1 MRPAI
6 HSNLRTIKS
15 ICHQRASIP
24 SLRTLATT
32 VSIDP
37 LDRIEGEEPKP
48 KPNQDI
54 REYFNK
60 LPHRPKRLD
69 HKLIKPDQSSSDDIL
84 IRSLDKGR
92 SPIGSSYAK
101 AQSPVYFP
109 NISIRLVRPSST
121 DRGDPFTAIFRCDL
135 QLTKPDI
142 FNYLRQIYGLGIT
155 SIRTAI
161 YRGRYER
168 QIKSKVRGGVKIAKD
183 KSRTFKK
190 VWVGLDKPFFY
201 PPQPNQRFL
210 NENYNYQD
218 FLNAYNRSRLT
229 QIKHAKLDR
238 NQVMPS
244 GVHDRK
250 GERVNVLRQI
260 LDSKKSIQSELNEH
274 VKQSLIDSTTAP
286 STPTK
291 E

>member
-1 MRPAI
+1 MRQA
-6 HSNLRTIKS
+6 NLRTLKNIYHRS
-15 ICHQRASIP
+15 ASH
-24 SLRTLATT
+24 STARTLATT
-32 VSIDP
+32 VSVDP
-37 LDRIEGEEPKP
+37 VNRVESPSAGEPKP
-48 KPNQDI
+48 QQPNREI
-54 REYFNK
+54 RESYSK
-60 LPHRPKRLD
+60 LPYRPKRLD
-69 HKLIKPDQSSSDDIL
+69 YKLISPSQEADDIL
-84 IRSLDKGR
+84 TRSLEKGR

-109 NISIRLVRPSST
+109 NLSIRLVRPSST

-168 QIKSKVRGGVKIAKD
+168 QIKSKVRGGVKIGRD
-183 KSRTFKK
+183 KRRTFKK
-190 VWVGLDKPFFY
+190 VWVGLDRPFFY
-201 PPQPNQRFL
+201 PPQPNQKFL

-218 FLNAYNRSRLT
+218 FLNAYNRSRLS
-229 QIKHAKLDR
+229 QLKNAKLDR
-238 NQVMPS
+238 NQVMPA

-260 LDSKKSIQSELNEH
+260 LDSKKSIQKELREH

-286 STPTK
+286 ATTTK

>member
-1 MRPAI
+1 MRENI
-6 HSNLRTIKS
+6 KTSLRTIKT
-15 ICHQRASIP
+15 ICHRPAAP
-24 SLRTLATT
+24 SSRVRTLATA
-32 VSIDP
+32 VG
-37 LDRIEGEEPKP
+37 IEPPNQIQAEE
-48 KPNQDI
+48 KPNRSI
-54 REYFNK
+54 RESYSK

-69 HKLIKPDQSSSDDIL
+69 HKLINPSSSSSDDIL

-109 NISIRLVRPSST
+109 NISIRLTRPSST
-121 DRGDPFTAIFRCDL
+121 DRGDPFTAIFRCEL

-168 QIKSKVRGGVKIAKD
+168 QIKSRVRGGVTIGRD
-183 KSRTFKK
+183 KNRTFKK

-201 PPQPNQRFL
+201 PPRPSSKFL

-218 FLNAYNRSRLT
+218 FLNSYNRNRLI
-229 QIKHAKLDR
+229 QMRHAEMDR
-238 NQVMPS
+238 NSVMPA

-250 GERVNVLRQI
+250 GERVNVFRQI
-260 LDSKKSIQSELNEH
+260 LDEKKSIQNELNEH
-274 VKQSLIDSTTAP
+274 VKQSLIDSK
-286 STPTK
+286 K
-291 E
+291 EK